1 MLVHNPF
8 HISSRLATLLSAAV
22 VASGLVHTDSL
33 MAQEAT
39 AVRELNAENWDALV
53 PQGKEVDAIYGDTT
67 LQNVY
72 VKAVIAQPVA
82 TRNANMTVRNIG
94 GCLIDLVHIDSESDQ
109 LSAFYPG
116 RRAYAFS
123 DLKTGDG
130 SVTVSAEGSD
140 SKAAYSVTWSLAR
153 DAKFLTAKSVWTNTT
168 KADLTVALE
177 DDVRADGGK
186 EDMVKSPAGT
196 HDLFWV
202 HDIFWRQ
209 AYGIH
214 APGYRIRVNGNARE
228 SVLVYEPIDG
238 KPVVLKPGEN
248 FELVRHIFVNRDLPN
263 VMADYE
269 ESIGKGESLR
279 LMDLPVYAKGRLVP
293 NARVALSL
301 GDVSRGTLVTRDV
314 GLAVVRL
321 PQGEY
326 NATVSVAGRE
336 LKAQAYTVSETGVE
350 PIQVNELS
358 LGYAIITITDA
369 EGRAIPA
376 KLQFKGKGETPTPD
390 WAPETGEH
398 LVKNL
403 AYTANGV
410 VEVALEAGEYE
421 LAVSRGSEYHAD
433 YRTLKIEEGNTAGLS
448 VKLARVV
455 ETPGWV
461 SADFHSHSS
470 PSGDNT
476 SSQLGRVLNL
486 IGEHIEFAPCT
497 EHNRISTYE
506 HHLTELRAKAFMAT
520 VSGMELTGTPLPL
533 NHQNVFPLLFKPRTQ
548 DGGAPVTDA
557 SPETQMERIAAWD
570 NNSVKLIQQNHPDLG
585 WLFYDRDGNKTP
597 DEGYSRSFGLMN
609 VMEIHP
615 IDPMLKPSQFD
626 VRDGKT
632 IGNQTALNWL
642 QLLNQGF
649 RIYGVVNTDS
659 HYNFH
664 GSGGLKLWIKSST
677 DDPAKIN
684 SDEMRDA
691 SRNGHL
697 IMSNG
702 PYLEATFT
710 ELGTNQ
716 EPVVSGQDLVAKSKK
731 VSAKIRVQC
740 PNWLDVDT
748 VIVLVNGRR
757 SDKLTFSRDTH
768 PDMFGKDVVKFDR
781 TVDVELTEDAHIVV
795 LTGHR
800 TQVLGDIMGPM
811 WGTQHPTALSNPV
824 FIDIAGD
831 GFTANKDTL
840 DIPLPVKFVAEK

>member
-1 MLVHNPF
+1 
-8 HISSRLATLLSAAV
+8 
-22 VASGLVHTDSL
+22 

-39 AVRELNAENWDALV
+39 VVRELSAENWDALV

-67 LQNVY
+67 LQNEHLR
-72 VKAVIAQPVA
+72 AVIAQPVA
-82 TRNANMTVRNIG
+82 TRNANMTVRQIG
-94 GCLIDLVHIDSESDQ
+94 GCLIDLTRRNFESDQ
-109 LSAFYPG
+109 LSAFCPG
-116 RRAYAFS
+116 RRAFAFS

-153 DAKFLTAKSVWTNTT
+153 DANFLSAKSVWTNTT

-202 HDIFWRQ
+202 HDVFWRQ

-228 SVLVYEPIDG
+228 SVLVYEPMDG

-248 FELVRHIFVNRDLPN
+248 YELVRHIFVNRDLPN

-269 ESIGKGESLR
+269 ESIGHGDSLEK
-279 LMDLPVYAKGRLVP
+279 VAIVVTSKGRYIS
-293 NARVALSL
+293 NARLALSS
-301 GDVSRGTLVTRDV
+301 GETSRGTAMAGSDGV
-314 GLAVVRL
+314 AQVRL
-321 PQGEY
+321 PKGEY
-326 NATVSVAGRE
+326 TAKVTVAGRE
-336 LKAQAYTVSETGVE
+336 LTPRTFEVSKKGVIEIKLDDIAQGNAR
-350 PIQVNELS
+350 IL
-358 LGYAIITITDA
+358 ITDA
-369 EGRAIPA
+369 QGQDIPA

-398 LVKNL
+398 FVKNL
-403 AYTANGV
+403 AYTANGRM
-410 VEVALEAGEYE
+410 EVALEAGEYE
-421 LAVSRGSEYHAD
+421 MTVSRGSEYHAD
-433 YRTLKIEEGNTAGLS
+433 YRTLKIEDGKTTDIS
-448 VKLARVV
+448 VTLPRVV
-455 ETPGWV
+455 DTTGWV

-533 NHQNVFPLLFKPRTQ
+533 NHQNVFPLIFKPRTQ

-570 NNSVKLIQQNHPDLG
+570 NNSVKLIQQNHPDIG

-615 IDPMLKPSQFD
+615 IDPLLKPSQFE

-677 DDPAKIN
+677 DDPANIN

-691 SRNGHL
+691 TREGHL

-702 PYLEATFT
+702 PYLEATFK
-710 ELGTNQ
+710 EAGTDQ
-716 EPVVSGQDLVAKSKK
+716 VPVISGQDLVAKSKK

-757 SDKLTFSRDTH
+757 SDKLTFSRDNH
-768 PDMFGKDVVKFDR
+768 PDMFGKDFVKFER
-781 TVDVELTEDAHIVV
+781 TVDVELTEDAHLVV

-824 FIDIAGD
+824 FVDIAGD
-831 GFTANKDTL
+831 GFTANRDTL

>member
-1 MLVHNPF
+1 
-8 HISSRLATLLSAAV
+8 
-22 VASGLVHTDSL
+22 
-33 MAQEAT
+33 
-39 AVRELNAENWDALV
+39 
-53 PQGKEVDAIYGDTT
+53 
-67 LQNVY
+67 
-72 VKAVIAQPVA
+72 
-82 TRNANMTVRNIG
+82 
-94 GCLIDLVHIDSESDQ
+94 
-109 LSAFYPG
+109 
-116 RRAYAFS
+116 
-123 DLKTGDG
+123 
-130 SVTVSAEGSD
+130 
-140 SKAAYSVTWSLAR
+140 
-153 DAKFLTAKSVWTNTT
+153 
-168 KADLTVALE
+168 
-177 DDVRADGGK
+177 
-186 EDMVKSPAGT
+186 
-196 HDLFWV
+196 
-202 HDIFWRQ
+202 
-209 AYGIH
+209 
-214 APGYRIRVNGNARE
+214 
-228 SVLVYEPIDG
+228 
-238 KPVVLKPGEN
+238 
-248 FELVRHIFVNRDLPN
+248 
-263 VMADYE
+263 
-269 ESIGKGESLR
+269 
-279 LMDLPVYAKGRLVP
+279 
-293 NARVALSL
+293 
-301 GDVSRGTLVTRDV
+301 
-314 GLAVVRL
+314 
-321 PQGEY
+321 
-326 NATVSVAGRE
+326 
-336 LKAQAYTVSETGVE
+336 
-350 PIQVNELS
+350 
-358 LGYAIITITDA
+358 
-369 EGRAIPA
+369 
-376 KLQFKGKGETPTPD
+376 
-390 WAPETGEH
+390 
-398 LVKNL
+398 
-403 AYTANGV
+403 
-410 VEVALEAGEYE
+410 
-421 LAVSRGSEYHAD
+421 VSRGSEYHAE
-433 YRTLKIEEGNTAGLS
+433 YRTLKIDDGKTTDMS
-448 VKLARVV
+448 VKLPRVV
-455 ETPGWV
+455 DTTGWV

-506 HHLTELRAKAFMAT
+506 HHLTQLRAKAFMAT
-520 VSGMELTGTPLPL
+520 VSGMELTGTPLPF
-533 NHQNVFPLLFKPRTQ
+533 NHQNVFPLIFKPRTQ

-597 DEGYSRSFGLMN
+597 DEGYSRSFSLMN

-615 IDPMLKPSQFD
+615 IDPLLKPSQFE

-664 GSGGLKLWIKSST
+664 GSGGLKLWIRSST
-677 DDPAKIN
+677 DDPVKIN

-691 SRNGHL
+691 SREGHL

-702 PYLEATFT
+702 PYLKAIFT
-710 ELGTNQ
+710 EAESNQ
-716 EPVVSGQDLVAKSKK
+716 EPVISGQDLVAKSKK

-768 PDMFGKDVVKFDR
+768 PDMFGTDVVKFDR

-824 FIDIAGD
+824 FVDIAGD